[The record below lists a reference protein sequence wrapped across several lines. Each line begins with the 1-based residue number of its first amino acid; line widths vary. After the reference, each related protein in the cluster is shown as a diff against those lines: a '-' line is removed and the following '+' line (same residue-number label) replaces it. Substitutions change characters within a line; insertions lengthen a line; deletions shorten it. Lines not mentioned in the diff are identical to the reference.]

1 MIWVAG
7 LARCSRLAKL
17 WLSGLQVCHANSSWP
32 RLIFSCFSFYPI
44 SFFYVISFFS
54 SNWIKVSFFDAIIFM
69 TQVTYFFSFIKH
81 ACSRWTLFFIYKK
94 IQPRG
99 EALALRR
106 KRQGS
111 SSWTCWSEK
120 RGVMVWCRWSTI
132 KMEGV
137 AAFLPG
143 YLWGG
148 QGCGGLWMG
157 CWCYYGRKMAR
168 DELKKVS
175 YQWEVE
181 ERW

>member
-1 MIWVAG
+1 
-7 LARCSRLAKL
+7 
-17 WLSGLQVCHANSSWP
+17 
-32 RLIFSCFSFYPI
+32 
-44 SFFYVISFFS
+44 
-54 SNWIKVSFFDAIIFM
+54 
-69 TQVTYFFSFIKH
+69 
-81 ACSRWTLFFIYKK
+81 
-94 IQPRG
+94 
-99 EALALRR
+99 
-106 KRQGS
+106 
-111 SSWTCWSEK
+111 
-120 RGVMVWCRWSTI
+120 
-132 KMEGV
+132 MEGV